1 MKLKA
6 LVLLAL
12 LSTLIACE
20 QKEEMQ
26 TETATATTGLTTDA
40 DRFSYGLGM
49 VIGERVLKQYESV
62 DYDLLIEGM
71 KAQHQSQATL
81 ITMEDAGA
89 VLAAH
94 AQQQLETQTEA
105 NKMKGADY
113 LAENAKKEGV
123 SVTESGLQYSVI
135 TQGDGAKPGATDQ
148 VTDSIAQSPNS
159 ILGRSRPRSAC
170 HDMPW
175 AARPMCRFPLPVAE
189 HIPASKLFA
198 VPSSGR
204 FGSFSGVPVRRRRS
218 AHGNEPSR
226 HQLAETGQQG
236 HGQCLPPAG
245 PFD

>member
-6 LVLLAL
+6 LVPLAL

-26 TETATATTGLTTDA
+26 AETATATTDLTSDA

-49 VIGERVLKQYESV
+49 IVGERVLKQYDSV
-62 DYDLLIEGM
+62 NYDLLIEGM

-81 ITMEDAGA
+81 ITIEDAGA

-113 LAENAKKEGV
+113 LAENARKEGV

-135 TQGDGAKPGATDQ
+135 TQGDGARPGATDQ
-148 VTDSIAQSPNS
+148 VTVHYRGTLIDGTEFDSSYSRGEPATFGLNQVIPGWTEGVQLMNIGSKYLFVVPYE
-159 ILGRSRPRSAC
+159 LGYGERGAGG
-170 HDMPW
+170 
-175 AARPMCRFPLPVAE
+175 A
-189 HIPASKLFA
+189 I
-198 VPSSGR
+198 
-204 FGSFSGVPVRRRRS
+204 
-218 AHGNEPSR
+218 
-226 HQLAETGQQG
+226 
-236 HGQCLPPAG
+236 G
-245 PFD
+245 PFETLIFEVELIEIKS

>member
-26 TETATATTGLTTDA
+26 TETATATAGLTTDA

-62 DYDLLIEGM
+62 DYDLLVEGM

-81 ITMEDAGA
+81 ITIEDAGA

-94 AQQQLETQTEA
+94 AEQQLETQTEA
-105 NKMKGADY
+105 NKMKGAAY

-123 SVTESGLQYSVI
+123 TITESGLQYSVI
-135 TQGDGAKPGATDQ
+135 TQGDGAKPAATDQ
-148 VTDSIAQSPNS
+148 VTVHYRGTLIDGTEFDSSYSRGEPATFGLNQVIPGWTEGVQLMNVGSKYLFVVPYE
-159 ILGRSRPRSAC
+159 LGYGERGAGG
-170 HDMPW
+170 
-175 AARPMCRFPLPVAE
+175 A
-189 HIPASKLFA
+189 I
-198 VPSSGR
+198 
-204 FGSFSGVPVRRRRS
+204 
-218 AHGNEPSR
+218 
-226 HQLAETGQQG
+226 
-236 HGQCLPPAG
+236 G
-245 PFD
+245 PFETLIFEVELIEIKS